1 MLRLF
6 GQYFLRGLLYTV
18 PVVIVIYVV
27 AQIFLL
33 IGDLLHRIGFNIHPL
48 VDPFMGLALLVLLI
62 IVFGILGSSLLFRPL
77 FRMIEDVIEK
87 TPFVSIIYTSIK
99 DILKAFVGENK
110 RFNKPVLVAMNAE
123 GSIEKIGFITQ
134 TDMEKLGIASGKV
147 AVYLPHSYNF
157 SGNLFIVK
165 ADRVKPL
172 DMSSSEAMKFIVSGG
187 IIETPVK

>member
-6 GQYFLRGLLYTV
+6 GQYFFRGLLYTV

-27 AQIFLL
+27 VQVFLL
-33 IGDLLHRIGFNIHPL
+33 IGNLLHRIGFKIHPI
-48 VDPFMGLALLVLLI
+48 VDPIIGLALLALLI
-62 IVFGILGSSLLFRPL
+62 IVFGILGSSLLFRPI
-77 FRMIEDVIEK
+77 FRIVEDLIEK
-87 TPFVSIIYTSIK
+87 TPFVSLIYTSIK

-110 RFNKPVLVAMNAE
+110 RFNKPVLVAMNE
-123 GSIEKIGFITQ
+123 DKSIEKIGFITQ
-134 TDMEKLGIASGKV
+134 TDMAKLGIPNGKV

-165 ADRVKPL
+165 ADRVTPI

>member
-27 AQIFLL
+27 TQIFLL
-33 IGDLLHRIGFNIHPL
+33 IGDLLHHIGFKIHPL
-48 VDPFMGLALLVLLI
+48 IDPFMGLALLVLLI
-62 IVFGILGSSLLFRPL
+62 IIFGILGSSLLFRPL

-110 RFNKPVLVAMNAE
+110 RFNKPVLVSMNADAT
-123 GSIEKIGFITQ
+123 IEKIGFITQ

-187 IIETPVK
+187 IIETPAK